1 MNTAKI
7 VTKDITQLK
16 VSVDHY
22 ENRDYEWDG
31 RFTFDVLTT
40 PIEVKAKE
48 AKVRRVLERLNDDIT
63 WPEAPTYEDVL
74 EMVEFGSQCWILM
87 YEDLACGWYWLN
99 TEQVTKDFKSPGQK
113 LKPHEV
119 YLGTGT
125 VSRKDK
131 KVVNASQIAFRQAIE
146 LGLRYNRKEVAY
158 LYCDNWN
165 HWSIKLCKGSGMY
178 EHKFIDE

>member
-1 MNTAKI
+1 MNPIET
-7 VTKDITQLK
+7 VDTSTITQLK
-16 VSVDHY
+16 VGRNEFSNH
-22 ENRDYEWDG
+22 EWDP
-31 RFTFDVLTT
+31 RFSFDVITT
-40 PIEVKAKE
+40 IDEVVSKKS
-48 AKVRRVLERLNDDIT
+48 KIDRVIERLNDDID
-63 WPEAPTYEDVL
+63 WPEAPTYEIVK
-74 EMVEFGSQCWILM
+74 EMVGFGSQCWILM

-99 TEQVTKDFKSPGQK
+99 NDYITKDFKSVGQK
-113 LKPHEV
+113 LKPHEQ